1 MNQNGIMINSTGPG
15 GRGPSI
21 SGKFFNKD
29 TGREIF
35 VRDSVND
42 GIKMCVVL
50 SDGTTMDMS
59 EFQNYVQMSDEE
71 YDSKGNLIGK
81 AKKQPKSNLDPNL
94 LFAGMGDKPKETTD
108 KQSEQI
114 RSIMKQIEE
123 PKFIEEHNVE
133 DKNVEEYSK
142 DNQKLAMI
150 KKILDK
156 SSEPEIVI
164 TINWENK
171 PEKEFEMLKNFFDVD
186 IEDIAYAIFMQY
198 GDVNK
203 IKQAFK
209 EALS

>member
-1 MNQNGIMINSTGPG
+1 MMMNLAGPG
-15 GRGPSI
+15 PSGQGPAI
-21 SGKFFNKD
+21 SGKFFHKD

-35 VRDSVND
+35 VRDSIND
-42 GIKMCVVL
+42 GVKMCVVL

-71 YDSKGNLIGK
+71 YDSQGKLIGK
-81 AKKQPKSNLDPNL
+81 AKEKPKSGLDPNL
-94 LFAGMGDKPKETTD
+94 LFAGMGDRPKEVN
-108 KQSEQI
+108 KQSEEI
-114 RSIMKQIEE
+114 RSVMKQTEE
-123 PKFIEEHNVE
+123 PKFVE
-133 DKNVEEYSK
+133 GQNVEEYSK
-142 DNQKLAMI
+142 ENQKLAMI

-164 TINWENK
+164 TINWQNK

-186 IEDIAYAIFMQY
+186 IEDIAYAVFMQY
-198 GDVNK
+198 GDINK

>member
-1 MNQNGIMINSTGPG
+1 MNQNGTMMNLAGPGPG
-15 GRGPSI
+15 GQGPAI
-21 SGKFFNKD
+21 SGKFFHKD

-35 VRDSVND
+35 VRDSIND

-71 YDSKGNLIGK
+71 YDSQGRLIGK
-81 AKKQPKSNLDPNL
+81 AKEQPKSNLDPDL
-94 LFAGMGDKPKETTD
+94 LFAGMGDRPKESN
-108 KQSEQI
+108 KQSEEI
-114 RSIMKQIEE
+114 RSVMKQIEE
-123 PKFIEEHNVE
+123 PNTV
-133 DKNVEEYSK
+133 EYSE
-142 DNQKLAMI
+142 DDQKLAMI

-156 SSEPEIVI
+156 SSEPEIVV
-164 TINWENK
+164 TINWQNK
-171 PEKEFEMLKNFFDVD
+171 PEKEFEMLKNFFDVNT
-186 IEDIAYAIFMQY
+186 EDIANAVFRKY

>member
-1 MNQNGIMINSTGPG
+1 MNQNGTMMNLAGPGPG
-15 GRGPSI
+15 GQGPAI
-21 SGKFFNKD
+21 SGKFFHKD

-35 VRDSVND
+35 VRDSIND

-71 YDSKGNLIGK
+71 YDSQGRLIGK
-81 AKKQPKSNLDPNL
+81 AKEQPKSNLDPNL
-94 LFAGMGDKPKETTD
+94 LFAGMGDRPKESN
-108 KQSEQI
+108 KQSEEI
-114 RSIMKQIEE
+114 RSVMRQIEE
-123 PKFIEEHNVE
+123 PNTV
-133 DKNVEEYSK
+133 EYSE
-142 DNQKLAMI
+142 DDQKLAMI

-156 SSEPEIVI
+156 SSEPEIVV
-164 TINWENK
+164 TINWQNK
-171 PEKEFEMLKNFFDVD
+171 PEKEFEMLKNFFDVNT
-186 IEDIAYAIFMQY
+186 EDIANALFRKY

>member
-1 MNQNGIMINSTGPG
+1 MNQNGITMNLAGPG
-15 GRGPSI
+15 SGSQGPTI
-21 SGKFFNKD
+21 SGKFFHKD

-35 VRDSVND
+35 VRDSIND

-71 YDSKGNLIGK
+71 YDSQGRLIGK
-81 AKKQPKSNLDPNL
+81 AKEQPKSNLDPDL
-94 LFAGMGDKPKETTD
+94 LFAGMGDRPKESN
-108 KQSEQI
+108 KQSEEI
-114 RSIMKQIEE
+114 RSVMKQIEE
-123 PKFIEEHNVE
+123 PNTV
-133 DKNVEEYSK
+133 EYSE
-142 DNQKLAMI
+142 DDQKLAMI

-164 TINWENK
+164 TINWQNK
-171 PEKEFEMLKNFFDVD
+171 PEKEFEMLKNFFDVNT
-186 IEDIAYAIFMQY
+186 EDIANAVFRQY

>member
-1 MNQNGIMINSTGPG
+1 MNQNGTMMNLAGPGPG
-15 GRGPSI
+15 GQGPAI
-21 SGKFFNKD
+21 SGKFFHKD

-35 VRDSVND
+35 VRDSIND

-71 YDSKGNLIGK
+71 YDSQGRLIGK
-81 AKKQPKSNLDPNL
+81 AKEQPKSNLDPDL
-94 LFAGMGDKPKETTD
+94 LFAGMGDRPKESN
-108 KQSEQI
+108 KQSEEI
-114 RSIMKQIEE
+114 RSVMRQIEE
-123 PKFIEEHNVE
+123 PNTV
-133 DKNVEEYSK
+133 EYSE
-142 DNQKLAMI
+142 DDQKLAMI

-156 SSEPEIVI
+156 SSEPEIVV
-164 TINWENK
+164 TINWQNK
-171 PEKEFEMLKNFFDVD
+171 PEKEFEMLKNFFDIN
-186 IEDIAYAIFMQY
+186 IEDIADAVFRQY

>member
-1 MNQNGIMINSTGPG
+1 MNQNGITMNLAGPGPG
-15 GRGPSI
+15 GQGPAI
-21 SGKFFNKD
+21 SGKFFHKD

-35 VRDSVND
+35 VRDSIND

-71 YDSKGNLIGK
+71 YDSQGRLIGK
-81 AKKQPKSNLDPNL
+81 AKEQPKSNLDPDL
-94 LFAGMGDKPKETTD
+94 LFAGMGDRPKESN
-108 KQSEQI
+108 KQSEEI
-114 RSIMKQIEE
+114 RSVMRQIEE
-123 PKFIEEHNVE
+123 PNTV
-133 DKNVEEYSK
+133 EYSE
-142 DNQKLAMI
+142 DDQKLAMI

-156 SSEPEIVI
+156 SSEPEIVV
-164 TINWENK
+164 TINWQNK
-171 PEKEFEMLKNFFDVD
+171 PEKDFEMLKNFFDVNT
-186 IEDIAYAIFMQY
+186 EDIANAVFRQY

>member
-1 MNQNGIMINSTGPG
+1 MNQNGIAMNLTGPDHG
-15 GRGPSI
+15 GQGPAI
-21 SGKFFNKD
+21 SGKFFHKD

-35 VRDSVND
+35 VRDSIND

-71 YDSKGNLIGK
+71 YDSQGRLIGK
-81 AKKQPKSNLDPNL
+81 AKDQPKPNLDPNL
-94 LFAGMGDKPKETTD
+94 LFAGMGDRPKESN
-108 KQSEQI
+108 KQSEEI
-114 RSIMKQIEE
+114 RSVMKQIEE
-123 PKFIEEHNVE
+123 PNTV
-133 DKNVEEYSK
+133 EYSE
-142 DNQKLAMI
+142 DDQKLAMI

-156 SSEPEIVI
+156 SSEPEIVV
-164 TINWENK
+164 TINWQNK
-171 PEKEFEMLKNFFDVD
+171 PEKEFEMLKNFFDVNT
-186 IEDIAYAIFMQY
+186 EDIANAVFRQY

>member
-1 MNQNGIMINSTGPG
+1 MNQNGITMNLAGPG
-15 GRGPSI
+15 SGGQGPAI
-21 SGKFFNKD
+21 SGKFFHKD

-35 VRDSVND
+35 VRDSIND

-71 YDSKGNLIGK
+71 YDSQGRLIGK
-81 AKKQPKSNLDPNL
+81 AKEQPKSNLDPDL
-94 LFAGMGDKPKETTD
+94 LFAGMGDRPKESN
-108 KQSEQI
+108 KQSEEI
-114 RSIMKQIEE
+114 RSVMRQIEE
-123 PKFIEEHNVE
+123 PNTV
-133 DKNVEEYSK
+133 EYSE
-142 DNQKLAMI
+142 DDQKLAMI

-156 SSEPEIVI
+156 SSEPEIVV
-164 TINWENK
+164 TINWQNK
-171 PEKEFEMLKNFFDVD
+171 PEKEFEMLKNFFDVNT
-186 IEDIAYAIFMQY
+186 EDIANAVFRKY

>member
-1 MNQNGIMINSTGPG
+1 MMNLAGPGPG
-15 GRGPSI
+15 GQGPAI
-21 SGKFFNKD
+21 SGKFFHKD

-35 VRDSVND
+35 VRDSIND

-71 YDSKGNLIGK
+71 YDSQGRLIGK
-81 AKKQPKSNLDPNL
+81 AKEQPKSNLDPNL
-94 LFAGMGDKPKETTD
+94 LFAGMGDRPKESN
-108 KQSEQI
+108 KQSEEI
-114 RSIMKQIEE
+114 RSVMKQIEE
-123 PKFIEEHNVE
+123 PNAV
-133 DKNVEEYSK
+133 EYSE
-142 DNQKLAMI
+142 DDQKLAMI

-156 SSEPEIVI
+156 SSEPEIVV
-164 TINWENK
+164 TINWQNK
-171 PEKEFEMLKNFFDVD
+171 PEKEFEMLKNFFDVNT
-186 IEDIAYAIFMQY
+186 EDIANAVFRKY

>member
-1 MNQNGIMINSTGPG
+1 MNLAGPG
-15 GRGPSI
+15 PSGQGPAI
-21 SGKFFNKD
+21 SGKFFHKD

-35 VRDSVND
+35 VRDSIND

-71 YDSKGNLIGK
+71 YDSQGRLIGK
-81 AKKQPKSNLDPNL
+81 AKEQPKSNLDPNL
-94 LFAGMGDKPKETTD
+94 LFAGMGDRPKESN
-108 KQSEQI
+108 KQSEEI
-114 RSIMKQIEE
+114 RSVMRQIEE
-123 PKFIEEHNVE
+123 PNTV
-133 DKNVEEYSK
+133 EYSE
-142 DNQKLAMI
+142 DDQKLTMI

-156 SSEPEIVI
+156 SSEPEIVV
-164 TINWENK
+164 TINWQNK
-171 PEKEFEMLKNFFDVD
+171 PEKEFEMLKNFFDVNT
-186 IEDIAYAIFMQY
+186 EDIANAVFRKY

>member
-1 MNQNGIMINSTGPG
+1 MNQNGTMMNLAGPGPG
-15 GRGPSI
+15 GQGPAI
-21 SGKFFNKD
+21 SGKFFHKD

-35 VRDSVND
+35 VRDSIND

-71 YDSKGNLIGK
+71 YDSQGRLIGK
-81 AKKQPKSNLDPNL
+81 AKEQPKSNLDPNL
-94 LFAGMGDKPKETTD
+94 LFAGMGDRPKESN
-108 KQSEQI
+108 KQSEEI
-114 RSIMKQIEE
+114 RSVMRQIEE
-123 PKFIEEHNVE
+123 PNTV
-133 DKNVEEYSK
+133 EYSE
-142 DNQKLAMI
+142 DDQKLAMI

-156 SSEPEIVI
+156 SSEPEIVV
-164 TINWENK
+164 TINWQNK
-171 PEKEFEMLKNFFDVD
+171 PEKEFEMLKNFFD
-186 IEDIAYAIFMQY
+186 INTEDIANAVFRKY

>member
-1 MNQNGIMINSTGPG
+1 MNLAGPGPG
-15 GRGPSI
+15 GQGPAI
-21 SGKFFNKD
+21 SGKFFHKD

-35 VRDSVND
+35 VRDSIND

-71 YDSKGNLIGK
+71 YDSQGRLIGK
-81 AKKQPKSNLDPNL
+81 AKEQPKSNLDPDL
-94 LFAGMGDKPKETTD
+94 LFAGMGDRPKESN
-108 KQSEQI
+108 KQSEEI
-114 RSIMKQIEE
+114 RSVMRQIEE
-123 PKFIEEHNVE
+123 PNTV
-133 DKNVEEYSK
+133 EYSE
-142 DNQKLAMI
+142 DDQKLAMI

-156 SSEPEIVI
+156 SSEPEIVV
-164 TINWENK
+164 TINWQNK
-171 PEKEFEMLKNFFDVD
+171 PEKEFEMLKNFFDVNT
-186 IEDIAYAIFMQY
+186 EDIANAVFIQY

>member
-1 MNQNGIMINSTGPG
+1 MNQNGTMMNLAGPGPG
-15 GRGPSI
+15 GQGPAI
-21 SGKFFNKD
+21 SGKFFHKD

-35 VRDSVND
+35 VRDSIND

-71 YDSKGNLIGK
+71 YDSQGRLIGK
-81 AKKQPKSNLDPNL
+81 AKEQPKSNLDPNL
-94 LFAGMGDKPKETTD
+94 LFAGMGDKPKESN
-108 KQSEQI
+108 KQSEEI
-114 RSIMKQIEE
+114 RSVMKQIEE
-123 PKFIEEHNVE
+123 PNTV
-133 DKNVEEYSK
+133 EYSE
-142 DNQKLAMI
+142 DDQKLTMI

-156 SSEPEIVI
+156 SSEPEIVV
-164 TINWENK
+164 TINWQNK
-171 PEKEFEMLKNFFDVD
+171 PEKEFEMLKNFFDVNT
-186 IEDIAYAIFMQY
+186 EDIANAVFRKY

>member
-1 MNQNGIMINSTGPG
+1 MNLAGPGPG
-15 GRGPSI
+15 GQGPAI
-21 SGKFFNKD
+21 SGKFFHKD

-35 VRDSVND
+35 VRDSIND

-71 YDSKGNLIGK
+71 YDSQGRLIGK
-81 AKKQPKSNLDPNL
+81 AKEQPKSNLDPDL
-94 LFAGMGDKPKETTD
+94 LFAGMGDRHKESN
-108 KQSEQI
+108 KQSEEI
-114 RSIMKQIEE
+114 RSVMRQIEE
-123 PKFIEEHNVE
+123 PNTV
-133 DKNVEEYSK
+133 EYSE
-142 DNQKLAMI
+142 DDQKLAMI

-156 SSEPEIVI
+156 SSEPEIVV
-164 TINWENK
+164 TINWQNK
-171 PEKEFEMLKNFFDVD
+171 PEKEFEMLKNFFDVNT
-186 IEDIAYAIFMQY
+186 EDIANAVFRKY

>member
-1 MNQNGIMINSTGPG
+1 MNLAGPGPG
-15 GRGPSI
+15 GQGPAI
-21 SGKFFNKD
+21 SGKFFHKD

-35 VRDSVND
+35 VRDSIND

-71 YDSKGNLIGK
+71 YDSQGRLIGK
-81 AKKQPKSNLDPNL
+81 AKEQPKSNLDPDL
-94 LFAGMGDKPKETTD
+94 LFAGMGDRPKESN
-108 KQSEQI
+108 KQSEEI
-114 RSIMKQIEE
+114 RSVMRQIEE
-123 PKFIEEHNVE
+123 PNTV
-133 DKNVEEYSK
+133 EYSE
-142 DNQKLAMI
+142 DDQKLAMI

-156 SSEPEIVI
+156 SSEPEIVV
-164 TINWENK
+164 TINWQNK
-171 PEKEFEMLKNFFDVD
+171 PEKEFEMLKNFFDVNT
-186 IEDIAYAIFMQY
+186 EDIANAVFRQY

>member
-1 MNQNGIMINSTGPG
+1 MNQNGAMMNLAGPGPG
-15 GRGPSI
+15 GQGPAI
-21 SGKFFNKD
+21 SGKFFHKD

-35 VRDSVND
+35 VRDSIND

-71 YDSKGNLIGK
+71 YDSQGRLIGK
-81 AKKQPKSNLDPNL
+81 AKEQPKSNLDPNL
-94 LFAGMGDKPKETTD
+94 LFAGMGDKPKESN
-108 KQSEQI
+108 KQSEEI
-114 RSIMKQIEE
+114 RSVMRQIEE
-123 PKFIEEHNVE
+123 PNTV
-133 DKNVEEYSK
+133 EYSE
-142 DNQKLAMI
+142 DDQKLAMI

-156 SSEPEIVI
+156 SSEPEIVV
-164 TINWENK
+164 TINWQNK
-171 PEKEFEMLKNFFDVD
+171 PEKEFEMLKNFFDVNT
-186 IEDIAYAIFMQY
+186 EDIANAVFRQY

>member
-1 MNQNGIMINSTGPG
+1 MNQNGTMMNLAGPGPG
-15 GRGPSI
+15 GQGPAI
-21 SGKFFNKD
+21 SGKFFHKD

-35 VRDSVND
+35 VRDSIND

-71 YDSKGNLIGK
+71 YDSQGRLIGK
-81 AKKQPKSNLDPNL
+81 AKEQPKSNLDPNL
-94 LFAGMGDKPKETTD
+94 LFAGMGDRPKESN
-108 KQSEQI
+108 KQSEEI
-114 RSIMKQIEE
+114 RSVMRQIEE
-123 PKFIEEHNVE
+123 PNAV
-133 DKNVEEYSK
+133 EYSE
-142 DNQKLAMI
+142 DDQKLAMI

-156 SSEPEIVI
+156 SSEPEIVV
-164 TINWENK
+164 TINWQNK
-171 PEKEFEMLKNFFDVD
+171 PEKEFDMLKNFFDVNT
-186 IEDIAYAIFMQY
+186 EDIANAVFRKY

>member
-1 MNQNGIMINSTGPG
+1 MNQNGTMMNLAGPGPG
-15 GRGPSI
+15 GQGPAI
-21 SGKFFNKD
+21 SGKFFHKD

-35 VRDSVND
+35 VRDSIND

-71 YDSKGNLIGK
+71 YDSQGRLIGK
-81 AKKQPKSNLDPNL
+81 AKEQPKSNLDPNL
-94 LFAGMGDKPKETTD
+94 LFAGMGDRPKESN
-108 KQSEQI
+108 KQSEEI
-114 RSIMKQIEE
+114 RSVMRQIEE
-123 PKFIEEHNVE
+123 PNAV
-133 DKNVEEYSK
+133 EYSE
-142 DNQKLAMI
+142 DDQKLAMI

-156 SSEPEIVI
+156 SSEPEIVV
-164 TINWENK
+164 TINWQNK
-171 PEKEFEMLKNFFDVD
+171 PEKEFEMLKNFFD
-186 IEDIAYAIFMQY
+186 INTEDIANAVFRKY

>member
-1 MNQNGIMINSTGPG
+1 MNQNGTMMNLAGPG
-15 GRGPSI
+15 PSGQGPAI
-21 SGKFFNKD
+21 SGKFFHKD

-35 VRDSVND
+35 VRDSIND

-71 YDSKGNLIGK
+71 YDSQGRLIGK
-81 AKKQPKSNLDPNL
+81 AKEQPKSNLDPDL
-94 LFAGMGDKPKETTD
+94 LFAGMGDRPKESN
-108 KQSEQI
+108 KQSEEI
-114 RSIMKQIEE
+114 RSVMRQIEK
-123 PKFIEEHNVE
+123 PNAV
-133 DKNVEEYSK
+133 EYSE
-142 DNQKLAMI
+142 DDQKLAMI

-156 SSEPEIVI
+156 SSEPEIVV
-164 TINWENK
+164 TINWQNK
-171 PEKEFEMLKNFFDVD
+171 PEKEFEMLKNFFDVNT
-186 IEDIAYAIFMQY
+186 EDIANAVFRKY